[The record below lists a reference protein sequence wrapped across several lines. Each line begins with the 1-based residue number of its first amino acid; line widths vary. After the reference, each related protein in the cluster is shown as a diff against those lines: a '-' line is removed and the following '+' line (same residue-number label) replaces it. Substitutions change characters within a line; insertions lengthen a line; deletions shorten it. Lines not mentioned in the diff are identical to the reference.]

1 MYRKFHKLRVR
12 FAELDMTQNEVAR
25 RAGIAPATMTTR
37 MTGRFPFTA
46 TEIIALAKVLNISLD
61 QIGPFFLEDAPKEY
75 KKKGA

>member
-12 FAELDMTQNEVAR
+12 FAELDMSQNEVAR

-46 TEIIALAKVLNISLD
+46 TEIMALAKVLCIKPEEY
-61 QIGPFFLEDAPKEY
+61 GEYFFEY
-75 KKKGA
+75 VPQGKKGA